1 MQSPRCALTAGTH
14 SSVGAE
20 LRGKQPVS
28 MPAPGLLASP
38 SRQSCWRK
46 RGTDGKG
53 LVEGLLSSGSRGRVR
68 LLFLLLFSANQLER
82 EVKINY
88 GTCECDGR
96 QSCTCLSWG
105 QQRCVLCSARAP
117 GR

>member
-14 SSVGAE
+14 SSVGSE

-38 SRQSCWRK
+38 FRQSCWRK

-53 LVEGLLSSGSRGRVR
+53 LVEGLPPFIGKPGPCSPALPSPFLS
-68 LLFLLLFSANQLER
+68 EP
-82 EVKINY
+82 
-88 GTCECDGR
+88 T
-96 QSCTCLSWG
+96 
-105 QQRCVLCSARAP
+105 
-117 GR
+117 